1 MKGHKAETILPL
13 RTRKDVAAI
22 GSAWP
27 RGRRISRG
35 QSATEFALML
45 PLVFIVLLVGVQ
57 YAVIGQAALA
67 LSQGASG
74 LARYAAVNPGTVSN
88 GMKASALPA
97 AAQQLLSPTILS
109 NGGSDLTVGVTSSPG
124 TAFGDTCTINLSYS
138 ATSKMVLPDNFFGIP
153 LFPTSLSASAA
164 HLYE

>member
-1 MKGHKAETILPL
+1 MNRNKT
-13 RTRKDVAAI
+13 RTLFRSTARWVAAS
-22 GSAWP
+22 GSQWP
-27 RGRRISRG
+27 SKSRISGG

-57 YAVIGQAALA
+57 YAVLGQAALA

-74 LARYAAVNPGTVSN
+74 LARYAAVNPGKVSN
-88 GMKASALPA
+88 GNASALPS
-97 AAQQLLSPTILS
+97 AAQQLLSPTILTNS
-109 NGGSDLTVGVTSSPG
+109 GADLTVGVTSSPG
-124 TAFGDTCTINLSYS
+124 TAFGDTCTVNLSYS

-153 LFPTSLSASAA
+153 LFPTTLSASAA

>member
-1 MKGHKAETILPL
+1 MKRRNAEIILPRSTGKGAAASGSPRL
-13 RTRKDVAAI
+13 RR
-22 GSAWP
+22 S
-27 RGRRISRG
+27 RISWG
-35 QSATEFALML
+35 QSATEFALIL

-74 LARYAAVNPGTVSN
+74 LARYAAVNPGIVTN
-88 GMKASALPA
+88 GKASGLPA
-97 AAQQLLSPTILS
+97 AAQQLLSPTILT
-109 NGGSDLTVGVTSSPG
+109 NGGGDLTVGVTSSPG
-124 TAFGDTCTINLSYS
+124 TAFGDTCTVNLSYS
-138 ATSKMVLPDNFFGIP
+138 ATSKMLLPDNFFGIP